1 MKIKDRLLAAY
12 LPFTLIIFAC
22 GGLAVY
28 LFNKLNSFLPAVII
42 LFVAILFALWMI
54 SRNAKIVSGPINNM
68 VEIVEQMAQG
78 DLSGV
83 IDFESKTEIGRLAK
97 ALSETLI
104 STKGYISEVT
114 TVLGTVAAGN
124 LDVQMTQQYKGDF
137 VELKSALERM
147 VTMLNGSISS
157 IGHSAD
163 EVSNGSVQVAGASQA
178 LAEGATEQASAIQ
191 QLSASITEI
200 SQQVNQNATNAA
212 DANKASSDAE
222 FKIKSVSKE
231 MDAMLLAMGEISE
244 TSTKIGNIIKTIDDI
259 ARQTN
264 ILALNAAVEAARA
277 GAAGKGFAVVADEVR
292 NLAGKSAEAVNDTTS
307 LIENALEAVEN
318 GKKITDSTAKTLNDV
333 IAATLKSTELINHI
347 AEASNAQAISISQV
361 TLGVDQISA
370 VVQTNSAT
378 AEESAASSE
387 EMSSQAQMLKTLVN
401 NFNVK
406 PTVGTVASPAVRSI
420 AKATESSFSNSN
432 YTSNKY

>member
-1 MKIKDRLLAAY
+1 MKLKNKFLLNY
-12 LPFTLIIFAC
+12 LPFTLIIFVC
-22 GGLAVY
+22 GGLAVF

-42 LFVAILFALWMI
+42 FCVAIAFALWVVT
-54 SRNAKIVSGPINNM
+54 RTAKLVCGPINNM
-68 VEIVEQMAQG
+68 ADIAEKMAQG
-78 DLSGV
+78 DLNGV
-83 IDFESKTEIGRLAK
+83 IDFESNTEIGRLAK

-104 STKGYISEVT
+104 SMKGYIGEITSF
-114 TVLGTVAAGN
+114 LGTVASGN
-124 LDVQMTQQYKGDF
+124 LDVQITQEYKGDF
-137 VELKSALERM
+137 VELQTALERM
-147 VTMLNGSISS
+147 VAMLNSSISS

-191 QLSASITEI
+191 QLSASIAEI
-200 SQQVNQNATNAA
+200 SQQVNQNATDAANA
-212 DANKASSDAE
+212 NRASSDAE
-222 FKIKSVSKE
+222 FKIKSASKE
-231 MDAMLLAMGEISE
+231 MDAMLLAMGEIGE

-307 LIENALEAVEN
+307 LIENALQAVQN
-318 GKKITDSTAKTLNDV
+318 GRKITDSTAKTLNDV
-333 IAATLKSTELINHI
+333 IVATLKSTELINHI
-347 AEASNAQAISISQV
+347 AEASNAQATSISQV

-401 NFNVK
+401 NFVVK
-406 PTVGTVASPAVRSI
+406 PTVGSPAVPAVRSI
-420 AKATESSFSNSN
+420 PKAMDSAFSSSN
-432 YTSNKY
+432 YSSSKY